1 MNTCTPQTQ
10 THTHKCFKL
19 CSFKTPVAGR
29 PVAVLESSPEATGEE
44 ARVGGVAAGQLQGEG
59 GVVHVAVRQQHQ
71 APGASGGWQQ
81 TEAAQGPPQ
90 LSAAPHW

>member
-1 MNTCTPQTQ
+1 M
-10 THTHKCFKL
+10 
-19 CSFKTPVAGR
+19 
-29 PVAVLESSPEATGEE
+29 LESSPEATGEE

-90 LSAAPHW
+90 LSAAPHWYGDLMTRAAGHKLADTQTH